1 MLAAAVEP
9 ETQIPASPP
18 AKGRKKKRASKKK
31 LDDVVADT
39 NDEENKQKFTEQ
51 DDVLLAKCYLNATQT
66 SRGTDQRA
74 VPNNP
79 HKPDDESTL
88 WGKITVQFN
97 QKKAKRDQRTCMLLI
112 RLVEYMFNRF
122 TPTSTLS
129 ELLQMIDFDEVFLSQ
144 ECRLCM

>member
-9 ETQIPASPP
+9 ETQTPVSPP
-18 AKGRKKKRASKKK
+18 VKGRKKQRASKKK
-31 LDDVVADT
+31 LDGAVADT
-39 NDEENKQKFTEQ
+39 NDEENKQKFSEQ

-97 QKKAKRDQRTCMLLI
+97 QKKAKRDQRTCMLLMH
-112 RLVEYMFNRF
+112 LVEYTSNRF
-122 TPTSTLS
+122 TPTSRLS
-129 ELLQMIDFDEVFLSQ
+129 ELLQIIDFE
-144 ECRLCM
+144 